1 MKDILVHLDGGPEDD
16 VRLSYA
22 ESLASTCDAYL
33 TGVFTHPIPDFTTLI
48 GMEDAGV
55 AASMIP
61 ELEKRAREDGD
72 PAHARLKNRFATL
85 RVPGEIKRFDA
96 PLDILANRVAA
107 LARRADLLV
116 ARRPYDDDGN
126 AHWDGLVEA
135 VLFGSGRGLLLVPPG
150 RGSKEPIRHVLVA
163 WRDSREAAR
172 ALGEALP
179 IIERS
184 TATTVLAVNPDR
196 AVLTNTRDEEE
207 LATHLER
214 HGATVDVRVV
224 TSNGVRVSEVLR
236 NEGRRLSADL
246 VVMGSYG
253 HSRVRE
259 WVLGGTTLEMMTSSE
274 LPILVAH

>member
-1 MKDILVHLDGGPEDD
+1 
-16 VRLSYA
+16 
-22 ESLASTCDAYL
+22 
-33 TGVFTHPIPDFTTLI
+33 
-48 GMEDAGV
+48 
-55 AASMIP
+55 
-61 ELEKRAREDGD
+61 
-72 PAHARLKNRFATL
+72 
-85 RVPGEIKRFDA
+85 
-96 PLDILANRVAA
+96 
-107 LARRADLLV
+107 
-116 ARRPYDDDGN
+116 
-126 AHWDGLVEA
+126 
-135 VLFGSGRGLLLVPPG
+135 
-150 RGSKEPIRHVLVA
+150 VLVA